1 VTDGWIKLTV
11 GAWTR
16 KIPQKDDIVS
26 RYLKEVLRRL
36 SAEEIPV
43 KAEAS

>member
-1 VTDGWIKLTV
+1 MTDGWIKLTV

-26 RYLKEVLRRL
+26 RYLKEVLERL